1 MIYKT
6 ATSSL
11 SVHDYLS
18 PLIVAVSLV
27 LPRSLAVF
35 VSCDILLALLYIC
48 REHPRHRVQAMA
60 TFTTLGPAEFG
71 LRPLCSS
78 KAFDCTI

>member
-35 VSCDILLALLYIC
+35 VSCDILLALLYIA
-48 REHPRHRVQAMA
+48 ESI
-60 TFTTLGPAEFG
+60 LGIE
-71 LRPLCSS
+71 S
-78 KAFDCTI
+78 KLWPPSQL